1 MVALLLALSTPAFAG
16 RKQVVLDLGY
26 LAPLGSIHIAQG
38 DGDGSSYD
46 TEGGGGGVD
55 VSIRPREAA
64 RIAKRSMPG
73 SRVLKVKLLP
83 SGIYAVTL
91 RGNGE
96 LTRVMVDGQTG
107 EIL

>member
-38 DGDGSSYD
+38 DVDGSSYD
-46 TEGGGGGVD
+46 TGGVGGVD